1 MRPPVALLAREPYIP
16 EESSPKKLS
25 RRRLLLWTAGL
36 LCTPLVAQQAAR
48 VRRRLRGEPGP
59 TGWFGHC

>member
-1 MRPPVALLAREPYIP
+1 MRPPVPAPDRIP
-16 EESSPKKLS
+16 QTAQQPSPRQLS

-36 LCTPLVAQQAAR
+36 LCAPLVAQQAAR